1 MLASNAPRRATLGR
15 ILTLWFAHQVKNK
28 KVSCAMNPAAQV
40 RAAPITFAGV
50 LVQRVQNSVAFYAC
64 NLAKLAPPIFPVLVK
79 TSSPQP

>member
-1 MLASNAPRRATLGR
+1 MLASNAPRRATLAR

-28 KVSCAMNPAAQV
+28 KVSCAMNPADQA

-50 LVQRVQNSVAFYAC
+50 LVQRVQNSVAFCAC
-64 NLAKLAPPIFPVLVK
+64 NLDKLAPPISPVLVK